1 MDGTIAQR
9 VGELDADSSEVA
21 EDAQH
26 ALIAMGPEVLDEL
39 IAAVPHLGAF
49 GQLCAIEVFT
59 ALKDPR
65 PGDVLIGLLD
75 SENATVRQWAAE
87 ALAGLEIQRAV
98 PDLQR
103 AYEAFR
109 QRGEAP
115 DDSEGEALRWALTD
129 LGVRELVIP
138 PRAAALRAPLGNLD
152 PAWPTAHLAEVIR
165 DLAAHG
171 QAVLYFQV
179 WQIKP
184 NNGAFWRRGPGI
196 DWDIDRQLPWARIVA
211 ECRDWAL
218 LAAEATD
225 KAPDLVATICWIDAS
240 DL

>member
-9 VGELDADSSEVA
+9 VGELDADSTAVA
-21 EDAQH
+21 EDAKH
-26 ALIAMGPEVLDEL
+26 TLIAMGPDVLDEL
-39 IAAVPHLGAF
+39 ITAVPGLGPF
-49 GQLCAIEVFT
+49 GQLSAIEVFT
-59 ALKDPR
+59 ALGDPR
-65 PGDVLIGLLD
+65 PGDVLIDLLD
-75 SENATVRQWAAE
+75 SESPIVRQWAAE
-87 ALAGLEIQRAV
+87 ALADLEIQRAV
-98 PDLQR
+98 PGLRR

-115 DDSEGEALRWALTD
+115 DDIEGVALRGALS
-129 LGVRELVIP
+129 ELDARDVVIP
-138 PRAAALRAPLGNLD
+138 PSAAALRRSVENLD
-152 PAWPTAHLAEVIR
+152 PVWPTVHLAEVIE

-179 WQIKP
+179 WRVTP
-184 NNGAFWRRGPGI
+184 GSGTFWDRGPEI
-196 DWDIDRQLPWARIVA
+196 DWDIDRRSPWAQIVA
-211 ECRDWAL
+211 DCRDWAL

>member
-26 ALIAMGPEVLDEL
+26 ELIAMGPEVLDEL

-49 GQLCAIEVFT
+49 GRLCAIEVFT

-87 ALAGLEIQRAV
+87 ALADLEIQHAV

-109 QRGEAP
+109 KRGEAP
-115 DDSEGEALRWALTD
+115 DDSEGEALRRALTD
-129 LGVRELVIP
+129 FGAREIVIP
-138 PRAAALRAPLGNLD
+138 PRAAALRASLGNLD
-152 PAWPTAHLAEVIR
+152 PAWPTAQLAEVIE

-184 NNGAFWRRGPGI
+184 NNEAFWRRGPGI
-196 DWDIDRQLPWARIVA
+196 DWDVDRQLPWARIVT

-225 KAPDLVATICWIDAS
+225 KDPDLVATICWIDAS

>member
-1 MDGTIAQR
+1 MDGRIAQR
-9 VGELDADSSEVA
+9 VGELDAESTEVA
-21 EDAQH
+21 EDAQY
-26 ALIAMGPEVLDEL
+26 ALIAMGPEVLDAL
-39 IAAVPHLGAF
+39 IPAVPRLGAF
-49 GQLCAIEVFT
+49 GQLCAIEVFN

-87 ALAGLEIQRAV
+87 ALAGLGIHRAV

-103 AYEAFR
+103 AYDAFR

-129 LGVRELVIP
+129 LGARALVIP
-138 PRAAALRAPLGNLD
+138 PRAAALRVSAGGLD
-152 PAWPTAHLAEVIR
+152 LAWQTVHLAEVIE

-184 NNGAFWRRGPGI
+184 NDGACWRRGPGI
-196 DWDIDRQLPWARIVA
+196 DWDIDRRWPWARIVA

-225 KAPDLVATICWIDAS
+225 RAPDLVATISWIDAS

>member
-39 IAAVPHLGAF
+39 IAAVPQLGAF
-49 GQLCAIEVFT
+49 GQLCAIDVFT

-87 ALAGLEIQRAV
+87 ALAGLGIQRAV

-103 AYEAFR
+103 VYEAFR

-129 LGVRELVIP
+129 LGARELVIP
-138 PRAAALRAPLGNLD
+138 PRADALRASPGNLD
-152 PAWPTAHLAEVIR
+152 PAWPTAHLAEVIE

-184 NNGAFWRRGPGI
+184 DDGAYWRRGPGI
-196 DWDIDRQLPWARIVA
+196 DWDIDRRLPWARIVT

-218 LAAEATD
+218 LAAEETD
-225 KAPDLVATICWIDAS
+225 KAPDLVATISWIDAS

>member
-1 MDGTIAQR
+1 MDGMIAQL

-26 ALIAMGPEVLDEL
+26 ALIAMGSDALDEL
-39 IAAVPHLGAF
+39 IAAVPGLGRF

-59 ALKDPR
+59 ALQDPR
-65 PGDVLIGLLD
+65 PGDVLIDLLD
-75 SENATVRQWAAE
+75 SESSTVRQWAAE
-87 ALAGLEIQRAV
+87 ALADLEIQRAV
-98 PDLQR
+98 PGLQR

-115 DDSEGEALRWALTD
+115 DDSEGVALRGALCD
-129 LGVRELVIP
+129 LGACEVVLP
-138 PRAAALRAPLGNLD
+138 PRAAALRRSLENLD
-152 PAWPTAHLAEVIR
+152 PAWPTVHLAEVIEQ
-165 DLAAHG
+165 LAAHG

-179 WQIKP
+179 WQVKP
-184 NNGAFWRRGPGI
+184 GGGTFGSHGPGI
-196 DWDIDRQLPWARIVA
+196 DWEIDRRLPWDRIVA
-211 ECRDWAL
+211 DCRDWAL